1 MIRIAV
7 VGEIGSGKSYASR
20 AFGFPVFDAD
30 REVAKLYSN
39 NKSLY
44 LRLKKKLPNY
54 IRSFPLQK
62 KELLN
67 SIIDDVKNL
76 KIISALVHPLV
87 RNKMRIFI
95 KKNIK
100 KKAVVL
106 DIPLYLEN
114 NINDK
119 KDFIIYIHADKSQ
132 IIKRLKLRKSFNLS
146 VYKQLKKIQLSNAQ
160 KKRKSRI
167 SLKNNFNK
175 NTLKKT
181 INMIKLHILK
191 NERNNS
197 RY

>member
-1 MIRIAV
+1 
-7 VGEIGSGKSYASR
+7 
-20 AFGFPVFDAD
+20 
-30 REVAKLYSN
+30 
-39 NKSLY
+39 
-44 LRLKKKLPNY
+44 
-54 IRSFPLQK
+54 
-62 KELLN
+62 
-67 SIIDDVKNL
+67 
-76 KIISALVHPLV
+76 
-87 RNKMRIFI
+87 MRIFI